1 MSRYPLSTPTRAA
14 SSLAYVRLVAC
25 IRSPAI
31 RRADSKLVG
40 ARLVGPRLVG
50 PRLVRLNTRR
60 RPPDLTSGSGGP
72 AEMDAYRLSRS
83 REPKTSL

>member
-1 MSRYPLSTPTRAA
+1 MAMSRYPLSTPARATRRWRTYVW
-14 SSLAYVRLVAC
+14 SLA
-25 IRSPAI
+25 S
-31 RRADSKLVG
+31 
-40 ARLVGPRLVG
+40 ARLRFAEPTRNSSAQRLVG

-60 RPPDLTSGSGGP
+60 RPPDLTSRSGGP

>member
-1 MSRYPLSTPTRAA
+1 MAMSRYPLSTPTRAA

-40 ARLVGPRLVG
+40 ARLSARDSSARDSSGPTL
-50 PRLVRLNTRR
+50 
-60 RPPDLTSGSGGP
+60 GGAHP
-72 AEMDAYRLSRS
+72 
-83 REPKTSL
+83 T